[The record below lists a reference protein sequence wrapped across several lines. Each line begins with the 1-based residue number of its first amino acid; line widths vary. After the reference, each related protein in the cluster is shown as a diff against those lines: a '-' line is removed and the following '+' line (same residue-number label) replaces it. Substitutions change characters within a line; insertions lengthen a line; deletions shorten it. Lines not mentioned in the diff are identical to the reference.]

1 MLDYEEIFKHVVK
14 KFQKSDHAFLKLF
27 FSTQICIYHI
37 ENLYD
42 L

>member
-1 MLDYEEIFKHVVK
+1 MLDHEEIYKYVAK
-14 KFQKSDHAFLKLF
+14 KFQKSDQAFLKLF

-37 ENLYD
+37 ENLYE